1 MGNWFAKE
9 CSHAAPGYRRGWV
22 PVAAL
27 CIHLSIGQAYA
38 WSVFNIPLT
47 RILGVEKPGPGDWS
61 RESVIW
67 VFSLAIVCLGLSAA
81 FGGKWLERVGP
92 RLAMFASALCFSSG
106 LFLASLA
113 VATHSLVLLYAG
125 YGVIGGCGLGLGYI
139 APVSTLIRWFPDRP
153 GMATGLAIMGFGGGA
168 LIAAPLSVSLMGFYA
183 THQSTGVAQT
193 FATLGAGYLAAMLA
207 GAAMIRIPPPGWT
220 PASGK
225 VQAEASAKSSGAR
238 NADRNGEGN
247 GETNGG
253 SRAAA
258 ATRLSGHHVHADTAL
273 RTPQFYLLWAMLC
286 FNVSAGI
293 GILGKAA
300 DMVQDIFGVTPA
312 AGAWFVTLLSVA
324 NMAGRFVWSS
334 ASDLFGRKTTYAIY
348 FGLGGILYATLPLL
362 GRSGSRPL
370 FEIACLAIMT
380 MYGGGFATIPAYLR
394 DLFGTMHVG
403 AIHGRLLTAWSIAG
417 VAGPVLLTRWAER
430 AKAAGA
436 AGGEAYFPVMYLMAG
451 LLAAG
456 FVCNLRVSP
465 VDPRHHFHPE
475 S

>member
-9 CSHAAPGYRRGWV
+9 RSYSTPGYQRGWV

-27 CIHLSIGQAYA
+27 CIHLSIGQAYS

-47 RILGVEKPGPGDWS
+47 RILGVAKPGPGDWS

-92 RLAMFASALCFSSG
+92 RLAMFVSALCFSSG
-106 LFLASLA
+106 LFLAALA
-113 VATHSLVLLYAG
+113 VATHWLPLLYVG

-168 LIAAPLSVSLMGFYA
+168 LIAAPLSVSLMGLYA
-183 THQSTGVAQT
+183 STGSTGVAQT
-193 FATLGAGYLAAMLA
+193 FATLGLGYLAAMLV
-207 GAAMIRIPPPGWT
+207 GAALIRIPPPGWT
-220 PASGK
+220 PTPHQPNDGKTSG
-225 VQAEASAKSSGAR
+225 VANPAHHGNATAAKSMPS
-238 NADRNGEGN
+238 
-247 GETNGG
+247 
-253 SRAAA
+253 
-258 ATRLSGHHVHADTAL
+258 HHVHADTAL

-300 DMVQDIFGVTPA
+300 DMVQDIFGVSPA
-312 AGAWFVTLLSVA
+312 AGAWFVTLLSIA
-324 NMAGRFVWSS
+324 NMAGRFFWSS
-334 ASDLFGRKTTYAIY
+334 ASDYLGRKATYAIY
-348 FGLGGILYATLPLL
+348 FGLGGVLYAALPSL
-362 GRSGSRPL
+362 GRTGSRPL
-370 FEIACLAIMT
+370 FEAACLAIMT

-417 VAGPVLLTRWAER
+417 VAGPVLLTRWAES

-436 AGGEAYFPVMYLMAG
+436 VGGAAYFPVLYLMAG
-451 LLAAG
+451 LLAVG
-456 FVCNLRVSP
+456 FVCNLRVTP
-465 VDPRHHFHPE
+465 VDGRHHHQPDR
-475 S
+475 

>member
-9 CSHAAPGYRRGWV
+9 RSYAAPGYHRSWV

-47 RILGVEKPGPGDWS
+47 KILGVVKPGPGDWT

-92 RLAMFASALCFSSG
+92 RLAMFASALCLSAG
-106 LFLASLA
+106 LLLSALA
-113 VATHSLVLLYAG
+113 VATHSLVLLYVG

-168 LIAAPLSVSLMGFYA
+168 LIAAPLSVSLMGFYSSPV
-183 THQSTGVAQT
+183 STGVAQT
-193 FATLGAGYLAAMLA
+193 FATLGVGYLVAMLA
-207 GAAMIRIPPPGWT
+207 GSALIRIPPPGWM
-220 PASGK
+220 PAGG
-225 VQAEASAKSSGAR
+225 VAKPGTRTGAGAVAPSLSSG
-238 NADRNGEGN
+238 
-247 GETNGG
+247 
-253 SRAAA
+253 
-258 ATRLSGHHVHADTAL
+258 HQVHADAAL

-300 DMVQDIFGVTPA
+300 DMVQDIFSVSPA
-312 AGAWFVTLLSVA
+312 AGAWFVTSLSIA
-324 NMAGRFVWSS
+324 NMAGRFFWSS
-334 ASDLFGRKTTYAIY
+334 ASDLLGRKATYAIY
-348 FGLGGILYATLPLL
+348 FGLGGVLYAALPFL

-370 FEIACLAIMT
+370 FELACLAIMT

-456 FVCNLRVSP
+456 FVCNLRVSA
-465 VDPRHHFHPE
+465 VDSRHHFQPDR
-475 S
+475 